1 MLWTALRSPT
11 PSLVCGA
18 KPTAAHVRRDLA
30 DILTEVAEGRSTLTY
45 MGG

>member
-1 MLWTALRSPT
+1 VSDEQLASI
-11 PSLVCGA
+11 GG
-18 KPTAAHVRRDLA
+18 VRRNLA